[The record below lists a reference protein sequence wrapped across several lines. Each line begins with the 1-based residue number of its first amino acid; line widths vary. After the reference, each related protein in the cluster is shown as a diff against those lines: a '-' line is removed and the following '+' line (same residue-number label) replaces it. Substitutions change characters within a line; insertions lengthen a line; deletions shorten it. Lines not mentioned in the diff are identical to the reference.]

1 MCAVLCCSV
10 RVKLKEWAR
19 EQGVSYRAALNW
31 FHAGTLPAPAR
42 QLDTGTILVE
52 RAAAETGRT
61 VAYCRVSSADQR
73 DDLDRQAGRVA
84 TECGQRGIRLDATVT
99 EVGSGLHGN
108 RPKLRRLLS
117 DPAVTVLVVEHRD
130 RLARFGVE
138 HLQAALAA
146 QSRRIVVLN
155 TDDVADDLVR
165 DVTDVL
171 TSMAARLYGRRSAA
185 KRAKAAMKAVEVPPR

>member
-1 MCAVLCCSV
+1 M
-10 RVKLKEWAR
+10 KLKDWAR

-52 RAAAETGRT
+52 PAASPAGRT

-73 DDLDRQAGRVA
+73 ADLDRQAGRVVQGCA
-84 TECGQRGIRLDATVT
+84 ARGITLHSAVT
-99 EVGSGLHGN
+99 EIGSGVNGN

-117 DPAVTVLVVEHRD
+117 DPAATTLVVEHRD

-138 HLQAALAA
+138 YLEAALAA
-146 QSRRIVVLN
+146 QSRRVVVLD
-155 TDDVADDLVR
+155 TSEVDDDLVR
-165 DVTDVL
+165 DVTEVL
-171 TSMAARLYGRRSAA
+171 TSMCARLYGRRSAA
-185 KRAKAAMKAVEVPPR
+185 KRAKAAMKAAEVPPR